1 MEADQ
6 SKILLVEGS
15 VDKGVITEVLKAWDV
30 PCPYIRDC
38 GSVDEVFKM
47 LKLYLTNPGQYK
59 IIGIIVDADT
69 NPEGRSQRFA
79 QTINASG
86 RYSLAE
92 RSPLREEGLILN
104 GLDNGED
111 RVGLW
116 VMPDNQGHGML
127 EDFLAELAIAVNPE
141 LMDESE
147 HAIAHVE
154 ELGIQQYTA
163 VHRPKAKMHTY
174 LAWQKEP
181 GTTLPTAIMKHYLDA
196 TSDNARLFVEWINH
210 LFWHCQHGV

>member
-15 VDKGVITEVLKAWDV
+15 VDKGVIIEVLKAWDV
-30 PCPYIRDC
+30 PCPFIRDC

-47 LKLYLTNPGQYK
+47 LRLYLTNPGQYRT
-59 IIGIIVDADT
+59 IGIIVDADT
-69 NPEGRSQRFA
+69 RPEGRMQRLA
-79 QTINASG
+79 QIAVASG
-86 RYSLAE
+86 RYNLDE
-92 RSPLREEGLILN
+92 RTPLQSEGLILD
-104 GLDNGED
+104 GLDAD
-111 RVGLW
+111 AARLGLW

-127 EDFLAELAIAVNPE
+127 EDFLAKLAAAVNPE
-141 LMDESE
+141 LLDESE

-154 ELGIQQYTA
+154 ERGIQKYTA

-181 GTTLPTAIMKHYLDA
+181 GTTLPAAIMKHYLDA
-196 TSDNARLFVEWINH
+196 GSANARPFVEWIKR
-210 LFWHCQHGV
+210 LFWQ